1 MKSTPFDHATDLA
14 PTPFEERHCLLALR
28 LKIAGLRWKPHAGCF
43 VWDREGIIQV
53 PSPFPQQIYFILNLG
68 RFLEIF
74 NNLENITEKLIWIPT
89 WHQVRLIAN
98 LMGIESLK
106 IQGLWSYGSIQT
118 PADEVYLL
126 YELLLAKL
134 ESSQLRHLTG
144 GPP

>member
-28 LKIAGLRWKPHAGCF
+28 LKSAGLRWKPHAGCF
-43 VWDREGIIQV
+43 VWTGKVSSRF
-53 PSPFPQQIYFILNLG
+53 PPPFPS
-68 RFLEIF
+68 RFTSFSTWDGFWKF

-126 YELLLAKL
+126 YELLLVKL